1 MTAQA
6 ERWQKVAVPQAQF
19 LRQRPGAGFCHH
31 HPWFQC
37 QLPLTK
43 LTKPETRLTG
53 SSVCCKSAPCVQRQK
68 ENRQMPEGIT
78 SALIFSFAAD
88 YLRIQCLAAAIPPSE
103 IHSATGRINK
113 LSTWLSGVCRRGDAG
128 VNIPA
133 KPQCPAAQRRAQ
145 HLPGVWRQWNN
156 TTQRLRVANSSSP
169 SALRFAACETFA
181 HLPVRQP
188 EN

>member
-1 MTAQA
+1 M
-6 ERWQKVAVPQAQF
+6 PQAQF
-19 LRQRPGAGFCHH
+19 LRPAPGAGFCHH

-37 QLPLTK
+37 QLPLYK

-53 SSVCCKSAPCVQRQK
+53 SSVCCKSAASVQRQK

-78 SALIFSFAAD
+78 SAHYFPFAAND
-88 YLRIQCLAAAIPPSE
+88 LRIQCLAAAIPTDE

-113 LSTWLSGVCRRGDAG
+113 LSTWLSGRSRRGDAG

-133 KPQCPAAQRRAQ
+133 KPQCLAGARRTQ

-156 TTQRLRVANSSSP
+156 TTQAVRVANSSSP
-169 SALRFAACETFA
+169 SALRFAACETIS